1 MRSKHALMLL
11 GSVVAAGFLAQP
23 ALARDDHW
31 EKLGCQKVGF
41 LVDHDV
47 VRVGHRDGKF
57 KAIRLDVGGNT
68 VYMNDLKV
76 VYGNGVP
83 DDIPVRA
90 EIRQGGQTRVIDLKG
105 RDRFI
110 DRIEMTYRAKPNFK
124 GFADVCVFGL
134 S

>member
-1 MRSKHALMLL
+1 MRSKHALMFLS
-11 GSVVAAGFLAQP
+11 SVFATGLLAQP
-23 ALARDDHW
+23 ALARDHW

-57 KAIRLDVGGNT
+57 KAIRLEVGGNT

-134 S
+134 T